1 MAKRNASRGIVS
13 RDQWAAQI
21 AALDETRGASRP
33 RRAPITVGRIVDAA
47 LGVVEAEG
55 FDALT
60 MRRVAAALQA
70 SPGAL
75 YVHVRDKA
83 ELDDLMIGELCSR
96 VTLPA
101 PDPAQWQAQA
111 VGVCRQLRDQYLRY
125 PEIWRATLA
134 AAPLSLE
141 TLRIN
146 EGLLAILLAG
156 KVPLQTAVWAIDA
169 AFLYVGAYSV
179 MSPRRQTDQDTD
191 GRVVDRA
198 ELIERFRMLPP
209 DRFPNMV
216 AYAQELTSGE
226 GHDRFD
232 FTLGLLLGGLSPA
245 RS

>member
-1 MAKRNASRGIVS
+1 MAKRSTSRGIAS

-21 AALDETRGASRP
+21 AALDETRDTSRP
-33 RRAPITVGRIVDAA
+33 RRAPITAGRIVDAA
-47 LGVVEAEG
+47 LEIVEAEG
-55 FDALT
+55 FGALT

-75 YVHVRDKA
+75 YAHVRDKA

-96 VTLPA
+96 VTLPV

-111 VGVCRQLRDQYLRY
+111 TDVCRQLRDQYLRY

-134 AAPLSLE
+134 AAPHSLQ

-156 KVPLQTAVWAIDA
+156 QVPPQTAAWAVDA
-169 AFLYVGAYSV
+169 AFLYIGAYSV
-179 MSPRRQTDQDTD
+179 MSPRRHTGQDTD

-198 ELIERFRMLPP
+198 ELTERFTMLPQE
-209 DRFPNMV
+209 RFPNMV
-216 AYAQELTSGE
+216 AYARELTSGE

-232 FTLGLLLGGLSPA
+232 FTLGLLLGGLTPA
-245 RS
+245 AS